1 MYKNTFPQSS
11 DKMEMEV
18 TREATQYFLLCFANG
33 GILGS
38 NRNILLG
45 VFSVLSLSRCILSS
59 LKQEI
64 LSSG

>member
-38 NRNILLG
+38 NRKYSTGCI
-45 VFSVLSLSRCILSS
+45 FSFVS
-59 LKQEI
+59 KQVHTLFI
-64 LSSG
+64 KARDP